1 MTLLVCTAAN
11 TPAGCDATPNTP
23 LSFKPGNYAGFAG
36 PDPTYPYI
44 EVSTGSTQI
53 PSGATLT
60 TPSITVNLTAS
71 GGVGT
76 TLDWSQFEFKTEAN
90 IALLPGVNISI
101 PVVGWPSAGAYD
113 TTTSPP
119 CDGLTPSAGSCP
131 AQTTSPLTA
140 SLQYGPPPVLT
151 STTISGSATAPG
163 APTIGTATA
172 GNGQATVTWTAPSN
186 DGGSPITGYTVTSS
200 PGAIT
205 ATASGSATS
214 ATVTGLTN
222 GTSYTFTVTATNAVG
237 TGPASAASNAVTPT
251 AASGVPGAPTI
262 GTATAGV
269 GQATVTWTA
278 PSNDGGSP
286 ITGYTVTS
294 SPGAITATASGSAT
308 SATVTGLTNGT
319 SYTFTVTATNAV
331 GTGPASA
338 ASNAVTP
345 TAASGVPGAPT
356 IGTATAG
363 VGQATVTW
371 TAPSNDGGSPITG
384 YTVTSSPGA
393 ITATASGSATSAT
406 VTGLTN
412 GTSYTFTVTATN
424 AVGTGPASAAS
435 NAVTPTAAS
444 GVPGAP
450 TIGTATAGVG
460 QATVTW
466 TAPSNDGGSPIT
478 GYTVTSSPGA
488 ITATA
493 SGSATSATV
502 SGLTNGT
509 SYTFTVT
516 ATNAVG
522 TGPASAASNA
532 VTPGPNNPVTLNF
545 AINAVNTW
553 SIQQIVANWGA
564 SAVGSSAH
572 IVRPHDATVSV
583 PFGGNFNFVSAPSSQ
598 QIPTADGTIPINY
611 ITGTE
616 QIYPLPAGTSYVS
629 AVAAG
634 PGTYS
639 GGPASNPS
647 GSFPLQVTYC
657 TAPSAACTATTTPT
671 PTFLGSTPGPYIE
684 IGLGSAQVPA
694 GATLNL
700 PEVTVTLT
708 GTSAET
714 VNWTQSEF
722 QTTANINL
730 AGTPIS
736 VPVKGYPTAAT
747 SVPSSGP
754 APALLNPPPTL
765 ASVTVMPAA
774 QIAVPG
780 APTENSVTAGDA
792 NVTIVWTP
800 PTSNGG
806 SPITGYV
813 ITPSSGSPVTVG
825 AVTTDTVTGLTNG
838 TPYTFTVAAINA
850 AGTGPPSN
858 TLPAVTPVAVTVAAT
873 TAAPAA
879 AAAAAAVAPAATGS
893 QLAFTGANIDTEVT
907 VGVGFVLL
915 GGLLLLAR
923 RLSGR
928 RRRTT

>member
-237 TGPASAASNAVTPT
+237 TGPASAASNAVTPAPPT
-251 AASGVPGAPTI
+251 APGAPTI
-262 GTATAGV
+262 GTATAGD

-278 PSNDGGSP
+278 PSSDGGSP

-294 SPGAITATASGSAT
+294 SPGSITASASGSAT

-345 TAASGVPGAPT
+345 APPTAPGAPT

-363 VGQATVTW
+363 DGQATVTW
-371 TAPSNDGGSPITG
+371 TAPSSDGGSPITG
-384 YTVTSSPGA
+384 YTVTSSPGS
-393 ITATASGSATSAT
+393 ITASASGSATSAT
-406 VTGLTN
+406 VT
-412 GTSYTFTVTATN
+412 
-424 AVGTGPASAAS
+424 
-435 NAVTPTAAS
+435 
-444 GVPGAP
+444 
-450 TIGTATAGVG
+450 
-460 QATVTW
+460 
-466 TAPSNDGGSPIT
+466 
-478 GYTVTSSPGA
+478 
-488 ITATA
+488 
-493 SGSATSATV
+493 
-502 SGLTNGT
+502 GLTNGT